1 MSSFRALN
9 VLSALNVLNVSNV
22 PITVSLSHLLE
33 QCDYESPYEK
43 ALGSNVLAFFLPVYT
58 PSVIRFK
65 ALGKNCAFNFLTL
78 LTEQVN

>member
-43 ALGSNVLAFFLPVYT
+43 ALGSNVLAFFCLYT
-58 PSVIRFK
+58 PHLSFVSRLWERIV
-65 ALGKNCAFNFLTL
+65 LSTS
-78 LTEQVN
+78 